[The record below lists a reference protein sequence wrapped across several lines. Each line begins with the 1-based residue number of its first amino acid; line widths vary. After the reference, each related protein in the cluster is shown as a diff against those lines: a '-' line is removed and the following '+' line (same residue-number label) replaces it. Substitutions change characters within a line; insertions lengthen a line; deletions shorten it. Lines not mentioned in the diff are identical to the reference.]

1 MAIGQSNMFSAP
13 GSQGLGGNQ
22 QLAGVAQP
30 TGSSDMLNPSLPL
43 GQSFNQMQQSQMQ
56 MPQFGGIGSLAP
68 ERGFGIPPSF
78 QPPMDGIGGPLGS
91 PPGGFPTPPDMRFT
105 PPWERP
111 GIGGNP
117 GGPPPVAPD
126 MRFTPPWERPGF
138 QPPGIGGP
146 PSFQPPGIGM
156 PPGGIGGMPPGFR
169 PPGIGMP
176 PGFRPPGIGM
186 PPGFRPPGFPPGM
199 GIPPGMG
206 MGRPGGLRGIGGI
219 GNIPPAGL
227 IGNLP
232 MFGNT
237 PMPAVTDE
245 VG

>member
-1 MAIGQSNMFSAP
+1 
-13 GSQGLGGNQ
+13 
-22 QLAGVAQP
+22 
-30 TGSSDMLNPSLPL
+30 
-43 GQSFNQMQQSQMQ
+43 

-111 GIGGNP
+111 G
-117 GGPPPVAPD
+117 
-126 MRFTPPWERPGF
+126 F

-156 PPGGIGGMPPGFR
+156 PPGGIG
-169 PPGIGMP
+169 GMP

>member
-68 ERGFGIPPSF
+68 GLGGGGVFPSFQPPRIGGPPGFQPPGIGGPPSF
-78 QPPMDGIGGPLGS
+78 QPP
-91 PPGGFPTPPDMRFT
+91 GGFPT
-105 PPWERP
+105 
-111 GIGGNP
+111 
-117 GGPPPVAPD
+117 APD

-146 PSFQPPGIGM
+146 PSFQFPGSFADLLRAQRFDKTSI
-156 PPGGIGGMPPGFR
+156 PDKYVRDRIAGIE
-169 PPGIGMP
+169 
-176 PGFRPPGIGM
+176 
-186 PPGFRPPGFPPGM
+186 
-199 GIPPGMG
+199 
-206 MGRPGGLRGIGGI
+206 GGLGGL
-219 GNIPPAGL
+219 GGLADVPPASL

>member
-68 ERGFGIPPSF
+68 GLGGGSIYPSF
-78 QPPMDGIGGPLGS
+78 QPPRIGGPPS
-91 PPGGFPTPPDMRFT
+91 FQPPGGFPTP
-105 PPWERP
+105 
-111 GIGGNP
+111 
-117 GGPPPVAPD
+117 PD

-156 PPGGIGGMPPGFR
+156 PPGGIGGMPR
-169 PPGIGMP
+169 PPGMPPGFQPPGMP

-186 PPGFRPPGFPPGM
+186 PPG
-199 GIPPGMG
+199 
-206 MGRPGGLRGIGGI
+206 MGRPDIPPFLRDRIAGIGGGLGGLGGI

-227 IGNLP
+227 IGNIP

>member
-78 QPPMDGIGGPLGS
+78 QPPMDGIAGPRGS
-91 PPGGFPTPPDMRFT
+91 PPGGFPTP
-105 PPWERP
+105 
-111 GIGGNP
+111 
-117 GGPPPVAPD
+117 PD

-156 PPGGIGGMPPGFR
+156 PPGMGRPDIPPFLRDRIAGIGGGL
-169 PPGIGMP
+169 
-176 PGFRPPGIGM
+176 
-186 PPGFRPPGFPPGM
+186 
-199 GIPPGMG
+199 
-206 MGRPGGLRGIGGI
+206 GGLGGI
-219 GNIPPAGL
+219 GNIPLAGL
-227 IGNLP
+227 IGNIP
-232 MFGNT
+232 RFGNT